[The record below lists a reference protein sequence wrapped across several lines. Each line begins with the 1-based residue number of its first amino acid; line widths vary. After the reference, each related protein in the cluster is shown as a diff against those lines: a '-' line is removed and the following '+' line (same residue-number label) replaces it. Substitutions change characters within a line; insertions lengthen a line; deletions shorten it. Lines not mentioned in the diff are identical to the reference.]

1 MGTLLCRV
9 KPFHEERVCAA
20 WVVAPEALGHDRAHN
35 EREEVARERVS
46 IQGCGRYRQGVPARM
61 SQTSPGRFAS
71 LTPLLAPR
79 SVAVIGA
86 SDEKTR
92 IGGRPIAYMRA
103 QEFSGRILPV
113 NPKRATV
120 QDLPCFPSIADLP
133 ETPDVAIVAVPASFA
148 VETIAALAARG
159 VKGAIVLTAGFAE
172 MNAAG
177 AAAQAAMVAAA
188 RAGGMRLLG
197 PNCLGLFNARLGYYP
212 TFSASLESGF
222 PLPGRIGIAS
232 QSGAYGTHVFAA
244 ARRRGLGTPL
254 CITTGNEGDV
264 TVGEVIGWLAEDPE
278 TDVIAAYAEGIREA
292 EGFLAA
298 LGAARDAKKP
308 VVLMKVGR
316 SALGQAAAQSH
327 TASIAGDDTVTDA
340 VLAEFGVFRAQTT
353 EQMLDI
359 AYAASKRIYPA
370 RNTLGVITVSGG
382 AGVLISDAAETLGLP
397 MPEMPEEA
405 QTALRA
411 LVPFSSPRN
420 PVDCTAQ
427 VLNDLSLVGRF
438 AESMVADGGYASV
451 LAFFSQTGG
460 AASIAPHLRAELNAV
475 RSAHPERLFVLSV
488 IADQERVRA
497 YEEDGFLVFEDPSRA
512 VTAIAAMGRFGEAF
526 AAPPSAPPP
535 VIPAVDLPAATPDEA
550 AAKRLLAM
558 AGITPVPER
567 VAADAEAAAEAAS
580 ALGFPVVM
588 KILSPD
594 ILHKSEIGGV
604 LLGIN
609 NPAAAREG
617 FATLIARAERA
628 RPEAR
633 IEGVLV
639 AKAMTG
645 GVECL
650 LGVHRDPVF
659 GPVAA
664 FGLVGIFVE
673 VLRDV
678 VFRRCPFGADVA
690 EAMIRS
696 VRAAPLLLGARGRKP
711 VDIKALAE
719 MLAALSVFAVKAGPR
734 LRAIDLNPVFALP
747 EGAFAADAVIEI
759 GD

>member
-1 MGTLLCRV
+1 MSA
-9 KPFHEERVCAA
+9 EAA
-20 WVVAPEALGHDRAHN
+20 
-35 EREEVARERVS
+35 
-46 IQGCGRYRQGVPARM
+46 
-61 SQTSPGRFAS
+61 GRFAS

-86 SDEKTR
+86 SDEPTR
-92 IGGRPIAYMRA
+92 IGGRPIAYMLEKRFA
-103 QEFSGRILPV
+103 GRLLPV
-113 NPKRATV
+113 NPKRETV
-120 QDLPCFPSIADLP
+120 QGLPCFPTIAALP
-133 ETPDVAIVAVPASFA
+133 ETPDVAIVAVPAAAA
-148 VETIAALAARG
+148 VETVAALASRG

-177 AAAQAAMVAAA
+177 AAAQAEMVALA

-212 TFSASLESGF
+212 TFSAALETGF

-232 QSGAYGTHVFAA
+232 QSGAYGTHVFAI
-244 ARRRGLGTPL
+244 ARGRGLGTPL
-254 CITTGNEGDV
+254 CITTGNESDV
-264 TVGEVIGWLAEDPE
+264 TVGEVIGWLAEDPD

-292 EGFLAA
+292 ASFLAA
-298 LGAARDAKKP
+298 LDAARAARKP

-327 TASIAGDDTVTDA
+327 TASIAGDDAVTDA
-340 VLAEFGVFRAQTT
+340 VLAEFGVVRAETT

-359 AYAASKRIYPA
+359 AHAATKRIYPA

-382 AGVLISDAAETLGLP
+382 AGVLISDAAATLGLP
-397 MPEMPEEA
+397 MPEMPERA
-405 QTALRA
+405 QAALRA
-411 LVPFSSPRN
+411 LVPFSAPRN

-438 AESMVADGGYASV
+438 TESMVADGGYASV

-460 AASIAPHLRAELNAV
+460 AASIAPKLRAELNAV
-475 RSAHPERLFVLSV
+475 RSAHPDRLFVLSV
-488 IADQERVRA
+488 VADQERVSA

-512 VTAIAAMGRFGEAF
+512 VAAIAAMGRFGAAF
-526 AAPPSAPPP
+526 VAPPAKPPP
-535 VIPAVDLPAATPDEA
+535 RGPRIALPAVTPDEA
-550 AAKRLLAM
+550 EAKRLLAE
-558 AGITPVPER
+558 AGIVCVPER
-567 VAADAEAAAEAAS
+567 VAKSADAAIAAAE

-604 LLGIN
+604 LLDIRD
-609 NPAAAREG
+609 PAAVRAG
-617 FATLIARAERA
+617 FSTLIARAQAA

-639 AKAMTG
+639 AKAMAG

-659 GPVAA
+659 GPIAA
-664 FGLVGIFVE
+664 FGLGGIFVE

-678 VFRRCPFGADVA
+678 VFHRCPFGVEVA
-690 EAMIRS
+690 EGMIRS
-696 VRAAPLLLGARGRKP
+696 VRAAPLLLGARGRP
-711 VDIKALAE
+711 AADIAALAR
-719 MLAALSVFAVKAGPR
+719 MLSALSVFASEAEADPAGKR

-747 EGAFAADAVIEI
+747 EGAFAADAVIEM